1 MIELSIPQAGEETK
15 TGKDI
20 VFSILSQ
27 QQPLS
32 AIEIV
37 RVARREYHVGLT
49 YQAIKKAIDALVD
62 QGVLGKEE
70 RVYRINKKWL
80 MNVKETVDRLLTS
93 YDSGKQIKSFTTDFA
108 KDQYAVY
115 TLSSLFEL
123 DNFWDD
129 ILIYLTHHLQASEH
143 RSFVAQVHYS
153 WWLLINLGR
162 ETKLFE
168 GFIKEKIPCYNS
180 VLCNT
185 ALNKWAER
193 SYKGMGVRFKL
204 GSQKPV
210 EEELVDVNVVGDS
223 VIQVHY
229 PCEIV
234 AQLVAFYKKYTTT
247 QEMSLKE
254 ITQIVHTP
262 CEIKFTV
269 FKNREIAQSLREK
282 YLKRFR

>member
-123 DNFWDD
+123 DNF
-129 ILIYLTHHLQASEH
+129 LNSQ
-143 RSFVAQVHYS
+143 
-153 WWLLINLGR
+153 
-162 ETKLFE
+162 LF
-168 GFIKEKIPCYNS
+168 
-180 VLCNT
+180 
-185 ALNKWAER
+185 R
-193 SYKGMGVRFKL
+193 
-204 GSQKPV
+204 
-210 EEELVDVNVVGDS
+210 
-223 VIQVHY
+223 H
-229 PCEIV
+229 
-234 AQLVAFYKKYTTT
+234 
-247 QEMSLKE
+247 
-254 ITQIVHTP
+254 
-262 CEIKFTV
+262 
-269 FKNREIAQSLREK
+269 
-282 YLKRFR
+282 